1 MAANSEFSPSIDEER
16 WVSLGTRA
24 LQSELILEID
34 GFSPTIF
41 QVPKSL
47 SETKPEAYTPLLLG
61 MGPYHHLRPDLH
73 AANLQKLV
81 AVNKFLGKNPS
92 MNFSEHI
99 LKKMRDLELLVRAS
113 YDQYL
118 DLECSTLDYIL
129 ALDSFYLLAFLAMY
143 GKETETVEPGCQEL
157 AKDILKLENQIPE
170 RVVEEMGK
178 YLGIS
183 VLTLHSELF
192 YYFCKAHS
200 PLKLERGQVDRNYK
214 GSHLLAHMY
223 NRVINRGRARS
234 QPLSAFRITE
244 VGTKA
249 LKALSEVLGAGASNW
264 INPMLLA
271 LEALQV
277 LEISSKLADEITKIK
292 LSKPPKKSHEIPSA
306 SELSKKHLVDFKLLE
321 WEGIRDIKFDIQCTK
336 KIYLPEITLKYDSE
350 VVLRNLVAYESAI
363 ATPESAFELD
373 GYIHLMSNLLQTPD
387 DVVMLRVKDIITGD
401 LTDGEVLEIFNGIGK
416 IVGNSKP
423 KKECASRDVVKKVKQ
438 MVEEWEKK
446 RKRYVL
452 KRVWKCVE
460 KKVDNG
466 VKLMRKPVGTGMKC
480 LVYLIMIMLLVLE
493 MLQAYRQIYEPN
505 KGRGS

>member
-1 MAANSEFSPSIDEER
+1 MTVTLTGCRANN
-16 WVSLGTRA
+16 
-24 LQSELILEID
+24 EI
-34 GFSPTIF
+34 GTIF
-41 QVPKSL
+41 CTTYKYLFIHLYLYTSQFFSYRYYPVEELL
-47 SETKPEAYTPLLLG
+47 SQPPLSPPLS
-61 MGPYHHLRPDLH
+61 
-73 AANLQKLV
+73 K
-81 AVNKFLGKNPS
+81 
-92 MNFSEHI
+92 NFSKHI
-99 LKKMRDLELLVRAS
+99 LKTMRDLELLVRAS
-113 YDQYL
+113 YNQYL
-118 DLECSTLDYIL
+118 DLDCSTLDYIL
-129 ALDSFYLLAFLAMY
+129 AVDSFYLLAFLAMY
-143 GKETETVEPGCQEL
+143 GKETKTVEPGCQEL
-157 AKDILKLENQIPE
+157 AKDVLKLENQIPA

-178 YLGIS
+178 HLGIT

-192 YYFCKAHS
+192 YYFCNAHS
-200 PLKLERGQVDRNYK
+200 PLKLERGREDRNYI
-214 GSHLLAHMY
+214 GSHLLADMY
-223 NRVINRGRARS
+223 KRIINRGRPARS
-234 QPLSAFRITE
+234 QALSASRITE

-277 LEISSKLADEITKIK
+277 LEISSKLADEVAKIK

-321 WEGIRDIKFDIQCTK
+321 WKGIRDIKFDIQCTK
-336 KIYLPEITLKYDSE
+336 MIYLPEITLKNDSE
-350 VVLRNLVAYESAI
+350 VILRNLVAYESAI
-363 ATPESAFELD
+363 ATPEPAFELA

-387 DVVMLRVKDIITGD
+387 DVAMLRVKEIITGD
-401 LTDGEVLEIFNGIGK
+401 LTDGEVLEIFNEIGK
-416 IVGNSKP
+416 TVGNSKP
-423 KKECASRDVVKKVKQ
+423 KKECASRDVVKQVKQ
-438 MVEEWEKK
+438 MVEEWEK
-446 RKRYVL
+446 RRRGYVL